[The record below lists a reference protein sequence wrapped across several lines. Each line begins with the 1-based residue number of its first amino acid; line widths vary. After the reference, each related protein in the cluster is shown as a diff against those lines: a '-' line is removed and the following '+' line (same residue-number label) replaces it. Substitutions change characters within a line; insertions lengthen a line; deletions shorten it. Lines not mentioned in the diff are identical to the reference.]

1 MPASA
6 FVTFEITGSFEAFF
20 LCHCARCRKDTG
32 SAHAANL
39 FSSSAT
45 LEWLSGADRV
55 KTYRVPDTRHENPSV
70 PTAARRCRALQMD
83 GTLLVVPAGSL
94 DSAFDMR
101 PSAHICC
108 RQSCGVG
115 RDLESVPVST
125 AFPAERGTAGAGYPL
140 RPARASPCATNRS
153 MTCA

>member
-1 MPASA
+1 MTQPVSGGCACGA
-6 FVTFEITGSFEAFF
+6 VTFEITGSFEAFF

-55 KTYRVPDTRHENPSV
+55 KTYRVPDTGHEKSFCPDCGS
-70 PTAARRCRALQMD
+70 ALPGFQMD

-101 PSAHICC
+101 PTAHICC
-108 RQSCGVG
+108 ANRAAWDE
-115 RDLESVPVST
+115 DLESVPRLDGL
-125 AFPAERGTAGAGYPL
+125 PG
-140 RPARASPCATNRS
+140 
-153 MTCA
+153 